1 MQKEKAMSGFSVAD
15 AQAIVDHKLAPWL
28 KPLDI
33 RVEETSDTGAVLR
46 LPYRD
51 DLNRPGGIVSGQA
64 MLAFA
69 DSAMVIVISA
79 ALGGYRDMA
88 TVDMTTSFMA
98 AARNTDI
105 IARGEVVKA
114 GKRMVFAQVRLEDG
128 ATGAPVANIWTTW
141 TLIG

>member
-1 MQKEKAMSGFSVAD
+1 
-15 AQAIVDHKLAPWL
+15 
-28 KPLDI
+28 
-33 RVEETSDTGAVLR
+33 
-46 LPYRD
+46 
-51 DLNRPGGIVSGQA
+51 

-69 DSAMVIVISA
+69 DSAMVIVISS

-114 GKRMVFAQVRLEDG
+114 GKRMVFAQVRLED
-128 ATGAPVANIWTTW
+128 ASTGAPVANVWTTW
-141 TLIG
+141 MLLG

>member
-1 MQKEKAMSGFSVAD
+1 MSGFSVAD
-15 AQAIVDHKLAPWL
+15 GQAIVDTKLAPWL
-28 KPLDI
+28 TPLGI

-46 LPYRD
+46 MPYRE
-51 DLNRPGGIVSGQA
+51 DLDRPGGIVSGQA

-69 DSAMVIVISA
+69 DSAMVIVISS

-114 GKRMVFAQVRLEDG
+114 GKRMVFAQVRLED
-128 ATGAPVANIWTTW
+128 ASTGAPVANVWTTW
-141 TLIG
+141 MLLG